1 MLANRCVS
9 SAAACVVARQLGGTS
24 KQNKQ
29 ATTPAQRARS
39 RLAAAR
45 RPRQHEHG
53 GGSASEA
60 RGEALLLQRAREE
73 RVAVAHQASRRR
85 SLASLASARCTRC
98 VTLRGLRRRHAAV
111 KRAAA
116 RGRPRAVAQRG
127 PHAAATAAAELRSAR
142 TEARRVHAAPGKQR
156 VRGLCRRRLQLRGPA
171 AGLRCHN
178 TAHAHAARGPAPA
191 PHGGG
196 GRGDEMMR
204 RCTTRGRRAARTS
217 HCWLGRRDGVRHAHV

>member
-9 SAAACVVARQLGGTS
+9 SAAAACVVVRQLGGTS

-29 ATTPAQRARS
+29 ATTPAQRART
-39 RLAAAR
+39 RLAAVR

-53 GGSASEA
+53 RGSASEA

-98 VTLRGLRRRHAAV
+98 VTLRGLRRRHATV
-111 KRAAA
+111 KRAVAA
-116 RGRPRAVAQRG
+116 RAGVQRG
-127 PHAAATAAAELRSAR
+127 PHAADSRAELRSAR

-156 VRGLCRRRLQLRGPA
+156 VRGLCRRHLQLRGSA
-171 AGLRCHN
+171 AVLRCHN
-178 TAHAHAARGPAPA
+178 AAHAHAARGPAPA

-196 GRGDEMMR
+196 GRGENDEEMHHPWTPR
-204 RCTTRGRRAARTS
+204 STYVSLLVGKT
-217 HCWLGRRDGVRHAHV
+217 